1 MYFTEHFSDQEIAIL
16 NKYFTNVDKPVFAI
30 INLPEVVKG
39 ALFARYSRSDKSLRR
54 LFLDEFLSKDSNIID
69 SELDKNNFDSTRAEK
84 LYDRVFSEYGD
95 DSVAQLGAAHVA
107 CEQSS
112 NILTK
117 ILERGRLSSYLE
129 QSTRYIFYD
138 KKDSQDNYNY
148 FIPKEIINS
157 KSHKNYKYVINE
169 SFNDNSIILRKL
181 YDYLLSKYPNVN
193 NDSEFIYKSTIR
205 AKACDGAR
213 GILPASTKS
222 NVGIFASGQSF
233 ERMIISMNSHDL
245 IEVRDYAK
253 MLLEELR
260 KVIPSFLKRVDLK
273 DRGIVWSDYF
283 RSNRQS
289 MEDISNILGNNI
301 DSVEEVDLIDWDKES
316 ENKIITSALYPYT
329 SFSESQIKKYV
340 KNLNLEEKRNIMEK
354 FIGNRLNR
362 RHIPG
367 RGLENSF
374 YRFDILSDYGSFRD
388 LQRHR
393 MLTIDWQKLTIEHG
407 YNTPDIIS
415 EINETN
421 RWEKSMSRCSNLFD
435 EIKSKHGG
443 YVSQYAVPFAFK
455 FRYIMQMNAREA
467 FHILELRTSRQGH
480 PDYRRICQK
489 MHSLIKEKAG
499 HKLLANAMKYV
510 DYNEYD
516 LERLEAQRKSNKI

>member
-157 KSHKNYKYVINE
+157 KSHKNYKNVINV
-169 SFNDNSIILRKL
+169 SFNDYSIIVRKL

-283 RSNRQS
+283 RSNR
-289 MEDISNILGNNI
+289 
-301 DSVEEVDLIDWDKES
+301 
-316 ENKIITSALYPYT
+316 
-329 SFSESQIKKYV
+329 
-340 KNLNLEEKRNIMEK
+340 
-354 FIGNRLNR
+354 
-362 RHIPG
+362 
-367 RGLENSF
+367 
-374 YRFDILSDYGSFRD
+374 
-388 LQRHR
+388 
-393 MLTIDWQKLTIEHG
+393 
-407 YNTPDIIS
+407 
-415 EINETN
+415 
-421 RWEKSMSRCSNLFD
+421 
-435 EIKSKHGG
+435 
-443 YVSQYAVPFAFK
+443 
-455 FRYIMQMNAREA
+455 
-467 FHILELRTSRQGH
+467 
-480 PDYRRICQK
+480 
-489 MHSLIKEKAG
+489 
-499 HKLLANAMKYV
+499 
-510 DYNEYD
+510 
-516 LERLEAQRKSNKI
+516 